1 MSRYD
6 ILHAIEK
13 LDPERDHHRIIFLS
27 TCYDFPFDT
36 TRALEFALFRTFCAP
51 RISNLLDRTGEF
63 LNRAQKRALVLTWTM
78 FSKHLVAVT
87 WRLCSFHLLF
97 FSVVV
102 LSGSLESFAQDPSS
116 PYKLLTLW
124 AGTLPIIFSA
134 PHGGKQPIAG
144 ANVRRGVGVT
154 QFTTG
159 RDHNTDELAEKIATK
174 LEVRLGAKPFLLVA
188 NFERK
193 YLDVNRPPERAYESA
208 EAKFYYDAYHSAL
221 REAHDGVR
229 REWGSGLLLD
239 IHGQSA
245 QGDTIYRGTNNGKT
259 VMSLIR
265 RFGAEAM
272 IGPQSIFS
280 RLEEGGYKVS
290 PPTGDFPK
298 EDRYAGG
305 YIVQT
310 YGSHQQSGIDA
321 IQLEFGARLR
331 ARANLERT
339 ATDLADAIAVFAQAY
354 LPLAKS
360 PPAIEPLS
368 PP

>member
-1 MSRYD
+1 M
-6 ILHAIEK
+6 L
-13 LDPERDHHRIIFLS
+13 
-27 TCYDFPFDT
+27 
-36 TRALEFALFRTFCAP
+36 TR
-51 RISNLLDRTGEF
+51 
-63 LNRAQKRALVLTWTM
+63 TM

-87 WRLCSFHLLF
+87 WGRCSFHVLF

-102 LSGSLESFAQDPSS
+102 LFGFVESFAQDPSS
-116 PYKLLTLW
+116 PDKLLTLW
-124 AGTLPIIFSA
+124 AGALPIIFSA
-134 PHGGKQPIAG
+134 PHGGRQPVAG
-144 ANVRRGVGVT
+144 ANVRRGVGVA

-159 RDHNTDELAEKIATK
+159 RDHNTDELAEKIAAK

-188 NFERK
+188 NFARK

-208 EAKFYYDAYHSAL
+208 EAKFYYDGYHSAL
-221 REAHDGVR
+221 REAHDRVR

-265 RFGAEAM
+265 RFGAEAI
-272 IGPQSIFS
+272 IGRQSIFS
-280 RLEEGGYKVS
+280 GLEERGYRVL
-290 PPTGDFPK
+290 PPTAAAPHK
-298 EDRYAGG
+298 EDRYTGG

-321 IQLEFGARLR
+321 IQLEFGAQLR

-360 PPAIEPLS
+360 PPTIEPMS

>member
-1 MSRYD
+1 M
-6 ILHAIEK
+6 
-13 LDPERDHHRIIFLS
+13 
-27 TCYDFPFDT
+27 
-36 TRALEFALFRTFCAP
+36 
-51 RISNLLDRTGEF
+51 
-63 LNRAQKRALVLTWTM
+63 LTQAM
-78 FSKHLVAVT
+78 FSQHLVAVT
-87 WRLCSFHLLF
+87 WGRCSFHVLF
-97 FSVVV
+97 FSVAV
-102 LSGSLESFAQDPSS
+102 LCVAFESFAQDPSIS
-116 PYKLLTLW
+116 DKLVTLW

-134 PHGGKQPIAG
+134 PHGGRQPVAC
-144 ANVRRGVGVT
+144 ANVRRGVGVA
-154 QFTTG
+154 QFATG
-159 RDHNTDELAEKIATK
+159 RDHNTDELAEKIAAK
-174 LEVRLGAKPFLLVA
+174 LEVRLGAPPFLLVA

-208 EAKFYYDAYHSAL
+208 EAKFYYDGYHSAL
-221 REAHDGVR
+221 REAHDRVR

-245 QGDTIYRGTNNGKT
+245 QDDSIYRGTNNGKT

-265 RFGAEAM
+265 RFGAAAI

-280 RLEEGGYKVS
+280 RLEERGYRVL
-290 PPTGDFPK
+290 PPSAASHR

-321 IQLEFGARLR
+321 IQLEFGAKLR

-339 ATDLADAIAVFAQAY
+339 ATDLADAIAVFAQVY

-360 PPAIEPLS
+360 PPAIEPMS